1 MAIKISN
8 TTVVNNSR
16 QLQNIASIDTT
27 TKNAISNAGVGGL
40 GHPNFYG
47 ASFFRIRNAAGTTT
61 IHAQPTNVS
70 FTSNYTTITGS
81 GNGTFCRF
89 YMGALSA
96 SYTRNVLG
104 LLSGSGYIAKNA
116 TIVTNTTEFNFGS
129 GDYTTYFDGFITS
142 GQTLRMRFA
151 LFNAVDVLGYKVD
164 V

>member
-70 FTSNYTTITGS
+70 FKAIILRLRVR
-81 GNGTFCRF
+81 GT
-89 YMGALSA
+89 
-96 SYTRNVLG
+96 VLF
-104 LLSGSGYIAKNA
+104 
-116 TIVTNTTEFNFGS
+116 V
-129 GDYTTYFDGFITS
+129 GFTW
-142 GQTLRMRFA
+142 GR
-151 LFNAVDVLGYKVD
+151 
-164 V
+164 